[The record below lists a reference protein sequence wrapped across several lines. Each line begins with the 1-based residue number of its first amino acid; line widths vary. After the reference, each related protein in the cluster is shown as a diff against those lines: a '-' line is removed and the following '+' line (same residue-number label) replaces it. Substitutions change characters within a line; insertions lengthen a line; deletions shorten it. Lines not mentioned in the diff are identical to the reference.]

1 MSAREADGRAE
12 SIRQR
17 LRKALRARG
26 EDVTLGLQRYVV
38 ERFLYRLGR
47 SPYRERF
54 VLKGATLFAIWGTA
68 YRPTRDIDFTGY
80 GSSNPPDVIAAF
92 REICNTEDD
101 VDQLVFDTDSITAE
115 PIRDGSEYDGLRL
128 RIRARLGG
136 SDIALQIDIGFGNAI
151 VPGPEEMEYRT
162 LLGDPPPRILVYP
175 PESVVAEKLNAMV
188 LLGER
193 NSRYKD
199 FYDLHA
205 MASAFQFDRNT
216 LVRAVRATFERRATP
231 IDTALPVS
239 LTASFYANG
248 ERLTQWRAYVSR
260 SGLDGAPTDFQQ
272 VGDLL
277 TRFLQPVWQGLGAP
291 GESAGDWPPGGPW
304 QTRDQRGEA
313 LP

>member
-1 MSAREADGRAE
+1 MSGRGTSGRAE
-12 SIRQR
+12 SIRHR
-17 LRKALRARG
+17 LRNELRARG
-26 EDVTLGLQRYVV
+26 EDVTLGLQRYAV

-47 SPYRERF
+47 SAYRERF

-92 REICNTEDD
+92 REVCNTEDD
-101 VDQLVFDTDSITAE
+101 VDQLVFDTNSITAE

-128 RIRARLGG
+128 RIRARLGE
-136 SDIALQIDIGFGNAI
+136 SDIAVQIDVGFGNAI
-151 VPGPEEMEYRT
+151 VPGPEEKEYRT
-162 LLGDPPPRILVYP
+162 ILGDPSPRILVYP

-205 MASAFQFDRNT
+205 MASAFQFDKNT

-231 IDTALPVS
+231 IDMALPVP
-239 LTASFYANG
+239 LTAPFYSNG
-248 ERLTQWRAYVSR
+248 DRLTQWRAYVSR
-260 SGLDGAPTDFQQ
+260 NSLEGAPTDFQQ

-277 TRFLQPVWQGLGAP
+277 TRFLQPVWNGLGAP
-291 GESAGDWPPGGPW
+291 NESAGDWPPGGPW
-304 QTRDQRGEA
+304 SRGGGGH
-313 LP
+313 P